1 MSAALVFT
9 WLLEFQL
16 GSCRALCLVVL
27 CSLLG
32 TLEMVDKTSYT
43 GAVPD
48 LAVRQIFGRQ
58 KLPENLCLLMADSSL
73 LSIERIAML
82 GDTISQ
88 AKTTLKAIV
97 NDDAKFGADNAAREL
112 SLTLL
117 AAVESIGSPS
127 GPYGRSAS
135 QNGRRP
141 EQDPGNP
148 RRRPRRV
155 PGDVRLSAPGRH
167 PHLYAGASS
176 QVCGADLPRLH
187 GARLRQLLRG
197 GRDAHTQRSTGPDHG
212 LQQDLRGSVVQRD
225 NKAAIAAESDVLDRL
240 HAFFV
245 ALEYLNICDFT
256 FAAGPLR
263 YLSEL
268 EEWRHEN
275 RGLSLLL
282 SVDNLIR
289 KKVVKLNS
297 DKRKFFPTF
306 SDALLE
312 VLKNHKQLWNDARS
326 SAEVEK
332 FQQAEASAPQTPS
345 KRGRSPEASTPPPNR
360 PPGSRAR
367 KNKLRRER
375 QKEMVKKYKEGS
387 KGGPYK
393 PADKNTKVPD
403 KEWKTITSF
412 KYNGRRRC
420 PFYTTAR
427 WGAASGISAR
437 TCTLAFSAARRTTG
451 TATTERLNSPPLG
464 GLPFRRPWKALQRMI
479 SAQAM

>member
-1 MSAALVFT
+1 
-9 WLLEFQL
+9 
-16 GSCRALCLVVL
+16 
-27 CSLLG
+27 
-32 TLEMVDKTSYT
+32 MVDKTSYT

-48 LAVRQIFGRQ
+48 LAVRQIFDRQ
-58 KLPENLCLLMADSSL
+58 KLLENLCLLMADSSL

-97 NDDAKFGADNAAREL
+97 NDDTKFGADNAAREL

-117 AAVESIGSPS
+117 AAVWKASAAFQDHTAARRAKMEEDPS
-127 GPYGRSAS
+127 KIPEIRGEDHAEFRETFVSAHPDVILTYM
-135 QNGRRP
+135 R
-141 EQDPGNP
+141 EP
-148 RRRPRRV
+148 RRTFVERI
-155 PGDVRLSAPGRH
+155 
-167 PHLYAGASS
+167 Y
-176 QVCGADLPRLH
+176 
-187 GARLRQLLRG
+187 
-197 GRDAHTQRSTGPDHG
+197 RDYMVH
-212 LQQDLRGSVVQRD
+212 GSVSYYEVAEMRTRSDRLTSEDLLKVVQHD

-240 HAFFV
+240 RAFFV

-297 DKRKFFPTF
+297 DKRKLFPTF

-332 FQQAEASAPQTPS
+332 FQQARASAPQTPA
-345 KRGRSPEASTPPPNR
+345 K
-360 PPGSRAR
+360 
-367 KNKLRRER
+367 
-375 QKEMVKKYKEGS
+375 
-387 KGGPYK
+387 
-393 PADKNTKVPD
+393 
-403 KEWKTITSF
+403 
-412 KYNGRRRC
+412 
-420 PFYTTAR
+420 
-427 WGAASGISAR
+427 
-437 TCTLAFSAARRTTG
+437 
-451 TATTERLNSPPLG
+451 
-464 GLPFRRPWKALQRMI
+464 
-479 SAQAM
+479 

>member
-1 MSAALVFT
+1 MEEDPSKIPEIPGKDHAEFRETFVSAHPDVILTYMREPHRKFVERIYRDYMVHGSVSYYEVAEMRTRSDRLVQTTGF
-9 WLLEFQL
+9 
-16 GSCRALCLVVL
+16 S
-27 CSLLG
+27 
-32 TLEMVDKTSYT
+32 KTSE
-43 GAVPD
+43 D
-48 LAVRQIFGRQ
+48 L
-58 KLPENLCLLMADSSL
+58 
-73 LSIERIAML
+73 
-82 GDTISQ
+82 
-88 AKTTLKAIV
+88 LK
-97 NDDAKFGADNAAREL
+97 
-112 SLTLL
+112 
-117 AAVESIGSPS
+117 
-127 GPYGRSAS
+127 
-135 QNGRRP
+135 
-141 EQDPGNP
+141 
-148 RRRPRRV
+148 
-155 PGDVRLSAPGRH
+155 
-167 PHLYAGASS
+167 
-176 QVCGADLPRLH
+176 
-187 GARLRQLLRG
+187 
-197 GRDAHTQRSTGPDHG
+197 
-212 LQQDLRGSVVQRD
+212 VVQSD

-240 HAFFV
+240 RAFFV

-332 FQQAEASAPQTPS
+332 FQQAQASAPQTPA
-345 KRGRSPEASTPPPNR
+345 KRGRSPEASTPPPPNR

-387 KGGPYK
+387 KSDK

-412 KYNGRRRC
+412 KYNGRR
-420 PFYTTAR
+420 
-427 WGAASGISAR
+427 
-437 TCTLAFSAARRTTG
+437 
-451 TATTERLNSPPLG
+451 
-464 GLPFRRPWKALQRMI
+464 PWHGNH
-479 SAQAM
+479 

>member
-1 MSAALVFT
+1 M
-9 WLLEFQL
+9 
-16 GSCRALCLVVL
+16 L

-117 AAVESIGSPS
+117 AAVWKASAALQDHTAARRAKMEEDPS
-127 GPYGRSAS
+127 KIPEIPGEDHAEFRETFVSARPDVILTYMRGPHRKFVERIY
-135 QNGRRP
+135 
-141 EQDPGNP
+141 
-148 RRRPRRV
+148 
-155 PGDVRLSAPGRH
+155 
-167 PHLYAGASS
+167 
-176 QVCGADLPRLH
+176 
-187 GARLRQLLRG
+187 
-197 GRDAHTQRSTGPDHG
+197 RDYMVH
-212 LQQDLRGSVVQRD
+212 GSVSYYEVAEMRARSDRLVQTTGFSKTSEDRLKVVQHD

-245 ALEYLNICDFT
+245 SLEYLNICDFT

-332 FQQAEASAPQTPS
+332 FQQAQASAPQTPS
-345 KRGRSPEASTPPPNR
+345 KRGRSPEASTPPPPNR

-387 KGGPYK
+387 KGRPEDK

-420 PFYTTAR
+420 PFYNC
-427 WGAASGISAR
+427 S
-437 TCTLAFSAARRTTG
+437 
-451 TATTERLNSPPLG
+451 LG
-464 GLPFRRPWKALQRMI
+464 CRFGDQCKNLHACVQCG
-479 SAQAM
+479 QAHP